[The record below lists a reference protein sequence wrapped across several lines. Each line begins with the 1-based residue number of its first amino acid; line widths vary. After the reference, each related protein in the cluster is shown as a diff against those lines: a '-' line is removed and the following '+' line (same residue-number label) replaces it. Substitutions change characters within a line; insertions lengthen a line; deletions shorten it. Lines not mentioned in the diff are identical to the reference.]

1 MATTSNNR
9 ADSLSTRRTADIPE
23 AVSRAAETAGSAET
37 SGDHGLIGSPPNG
50 SPAGA
55 PAPKDTPKRS
65 GRYSARSGHGPKPV
79 LARYGV
85 LQDEPLFK
93 GGMGAIWLGEDE
105 DGSAVAIKVPQPGEF
120 REQRFEHEQR
130 FVAGLK
136 HDSIVEFRESGIE
149 QTDTGP
155 RPYFVMEY
163 LNDTRPITKYAAAKK
178 LPLRD
183 RLELMLKVCA
193 AVGYLHREKQAVHR
207 DLTTNNIRVD
217 KAGQLKLIDFGLVS
231 TLDPAKAPVERAGEW
246 GAELGTREYMSPE
259 QFGGN
264 PDGVDARSD
273 IYSVGVVM
281 YELITGELPYPPDQ
295 MRTRE
300 QLKLAVQRNH
310 IRPASRVARGMV
322 AHNKGNGE
330 TCLCAGDLEQIV
342 MKALKGVPEHRF
354 QSIDG
359 GPEVEDMAA
368 NIRALLASRP
378 LPMRG
383 GSRPSELLH
392 AGRRAA
398 RTPLGRL
405 AGLLAAL
412 ALLVWAAWWT
422 GRVLPTVWP
431 GLNPS
436 WERALAPLHPTVTPG
451 SFKSVQMIA
460 LGENEDLTR
469 LATLA
474 GVAPGA
480 TPDETIRRLD
490 AVAARNVAEAKA
502 GVLVFDKRFQVTTTE
517 ADELFIAAL
526 RAAQAEHKVRVV
538 ADTGAW
544 ESQHG
549 PDGSDGITAELIH
562 SMSIIDMA
570 PEQLWMTIL
579 AVEREGGDAVPS
591 MPLAAYAALQGL
603 GDDSWL
609 TIDER
614 KHEVALGTKTA
625 GATRTSGE
633 RGRVKVTGTQRFP
646 EPVPEFGFEPD
657 DIAALYTLD
666 VPPTA
671 VLRANTSSYEWLF
684 TAPFS
689 ERCARLGGKA
699 VVIGNA
705 RDGADA
711 RQQYPDGRSEAV
723 FGYEGVATTIDQ
735 LQRGRAITAIGEQ
748 AAIGNAVGWTI
759 VGLCLAWVMQRAHR
773 AVKSRWPGRAWLGI
787 GSRHDAALGGRW
799 VAAGLLLVALGV
811 IAAAAVISCRLA
823 FCRFDHLASP
833 TLAIVAGGLGVAGF
847 WVLHSAVRARAWEK
861 E

>member
-9 ADSLSTRRTADIPE
+9 ADSLSTRRTADIPD
-23 AVSRAAETAGSAET
+23 AASRAAETAGSAET
-37 SGDHGLIGSPPNG
+37 SGGHGSPPSPNG
-50 SPAGA
+50 PPPSNG
-55 PAPKDTPKRS
+55 TPKGTPGRS
-65 GRYSARSGHGPKPV
+65 GRFLGRTGHGPKPV

-85 LQDEPLFK
+85 LQEEPLFK

-105 DGSAVAIKVPQPGEF
+105 HGSAVAIKVPQPGEF
-120 REQRFEHEQR
+120 REQCFEHERR

-136 HDSIVEFRESGIE
+136 HESIVEFREAGIE
-149 QTDTGP
+149 QTEAGP

-163 LNDTRPITKYAAAKK
+163 LNDTKPITKYAAAKK
-178 LPLRD
+178 LPLRE

-193 AVGYLHREKQAVHR
+193 AVGYLHREKRAVHR

-231 TLDPAKAPVERAGEW
+231 TLDPAKAPVQRAGEW

-281 YELITGELPYPPDQ
+281 YELITGELPYSPDL

-310 IRPASRVARGMV
+310 IRPSSRVARRMV
-322 AHNKGNGE
+322 EHNKGNGE
-330 TCLCAGDLEQIV
+330 TCLCAGDLERIV
-342 MKALKGVPEHRF
+342 MKALAGVPEHRF

-359 GPEVEDMAA
+359 GPAGEDLAA
-368 NIRALLASRP
+368 NIGALLASRP
-378 LPMRG
+378 LPMLG
-383 GSRPSELLH
+383 ESRPRELLQ

-405 AGLLAAL
+405 VGLLL
-412 ALLVWAAWWT
+412 AIMLLAWAAWWT

-431 GLNPS
+431 GLNPW
-436 WERALAPLHPTVTPG
+436 WERSLAPLHPTVTPG

-460 LGENEDLTR
+460 LGENEDLNK

-474 GVAPGA
+474 GVEPGA

-502 GVLVFDKRFQVTTTE
+502 SVLVFDKRFQTTTTE
-517 ADELFIAAL
+517 ADDLFIRAVKAA
-526 RAAQAEHKVRVV
+526 RDEHKVPIV

-549 PDGSDGITAELIH
+549 PDGSERITAELVH
-562 SMSIIDMA
+562 SMAIIDMA

-579 AVEREGGDAVPS
+579 AVERPGGDATPS

-609 TIDER
+609 SIDER
-614 KHEVALGTKTA
+614 KHEIAMGKTMAGTPRA
-625 GATRTSGE
+625 SGE
-633 RGRVKVTGTQRFP
+633 RGRVRVTGTQRFP
-646 EPVPEFGFEPD
+646 EPVPEFGFEPG

-666 VPPTA
+666 IPPTA

-705 RDGADA
+705 RDDADA
-711 RQQYPDGRSEAV
+711 RQLYPDGRAEPV

-735 LQRGRAITAIGEQ
+735 LQRGRPITAIGEQ

-759 VGLCLAWVMQRAHR
+759 VGLCLAWAMQRAHR
-773 AVKSRWPGRAWLGI
+773 FAKSQKPGRAWLGI
-787 GSRHDAALGGRW
+787 GSRHDASLGGRW
-799 VAAGLLLVALGV
+799 VAAGLMMLALGV

-823 FCRFDHLASP
+823 FSRFDHLASP
-833 TLAIVAGGLGVAGF
+833 ALAIVAGGLGVAGF